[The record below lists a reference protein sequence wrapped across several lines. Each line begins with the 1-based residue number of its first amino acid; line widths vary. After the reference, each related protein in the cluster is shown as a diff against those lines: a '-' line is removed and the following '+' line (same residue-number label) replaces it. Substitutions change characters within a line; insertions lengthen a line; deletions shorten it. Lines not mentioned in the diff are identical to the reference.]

1 MKQHFDRR
9 KYLGTHFFAVIAV
22 LACWSCE
29 SNPHKVD
36 LSDVEIT
43 FESKRLDRDLFHA
56 EETDIKALNEK
67 LKAEYQPFYGEYLQ
81 NIIGVGKPN
90 APMVEVHLGQ
100 FVSDNNWQETQA
112 EIDKVFEST
121 GQFDQQFEE
130 AFRYHRY
137 HFPKDT
143 IPTVVYYNS
152 GFNVGVY
159 PADGFL
165 GVGLEWFLGS
175 ENTVIQR
182 LAIEEFPQY
191 LKAKMRPE
199 YLVNNAVK
207 GWLMVKHQDLVEK
220 EELLK
225 LMIYH
230 GKILYLMDA
239 LFPEVSDEVKLNFS
253 SEDLQWCAKNEYN
266 IWAHLVDADLL
277 YTSNPKD
284 LAGFLNDGPFT
295 PAFQQDSPA
304 RTGVWMGWQIIRQY
318 MDKNPDTTLQQMLA
332 EKNNQKFLKY
342 YKP

>member
-1 MKQHFDRR
+1 MENHFLFRR
-9 KYLGTHFFAVIAV
+9 RFTTAAIGFLLLLT
-22 LACWSCE
+22 CWSCD

-36 LSDVEIT
+36 ISGVEVS

-56 EETDIKALNEK
+56 DETDVKALNEK
-67 LKAEYQPFYGEYLQ
+67 LKDDYQVFYSEYLQ
-81 NIIGVGKPN
+81 NIIGVGKPD
-90 APMVEVHLGQ
+90 APMVEVHLEQ
-100 FVSDNNWQETQA
+100 FLSDNNWQQTQ
-112 EIDKVFEST
+112 EQIDEVFNTTER
-121 GQFDQQFEE
+121 FDQHFNRT
-130 AFRYHRY
+130 FRYYRY

-159 PADGFL
+159 PAANFL

-191 LKAKMRPE
+191 LKNKMRPE

-207 GWLMVKHQDLVEK
+207 GWLMVKHQELVDK
-220 EELLK
+220 EELLT
-225 LMIYH
+225 LMIFH

-239 LFPEVSDEVKLNFS
+239 LFPEVSDEVKLNYS
-253 SEDLQWCAKNEYN
+253 NEDLQWCMKNEYN
-266 IWAHLVDADLL
+266 IWAYLIDEDLL
-277 YTSNPKD
+277 YTSKPKD

-295 PAFQQDSPA
+295 PAFQQGSPA

-318 MDKNPDTTLQQMLA
+318 MEKNPDTSLQQMLA